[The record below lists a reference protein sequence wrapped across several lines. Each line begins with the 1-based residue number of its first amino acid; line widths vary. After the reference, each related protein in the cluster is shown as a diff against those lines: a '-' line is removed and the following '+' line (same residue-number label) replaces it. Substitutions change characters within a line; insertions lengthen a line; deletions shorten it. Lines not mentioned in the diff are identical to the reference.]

1 MWRASTIFWSKPF
14 VICKN
19 QFSILKFNF
28 KKHWTWT
35 WKISGYLTALGLI
48 SWYIGLGLRKYLN
61 TLIESD
67 WFYYIFE
74 LDLQSAHT
82 NLLDM
87 DWFYDILDL
96 DLKSTWTILLD
107 AEWFYYNHAET
118 LFKKYE
124 NNDLN
129 TIKYSKLDFHRS
141 ELLCWMKNQIML
153 IANVARYFS
162 YPIIAT
168 QVQV

>member
-1 MWRASTIFWSKPF
+1 M
-14 VICKN
+14 
-19 QFSILKFNF
+19 
-28 KKHWTWT
+28 
-35 WKISGYLTALGLI
+35 WKILRYLTSLGLV

-61 TLIESD
+61 TLMESD

-107 AEWFYYNHAET
+107 AEWDYYNHAEM

-129 TIKYSKLDFHRS
+129 TIKYSKLDSNTIKYGKLDFHRS
-141 ELLCWMKNQIML
+141 DLVCWMKNQIML
-153 IANVARYFS
+153 IANVAKYFS
-162 YPIIAT
+162 YPISYPSPTLI
-168 QVQV
+168 